1 MMTNPCSRDPND
13 PVEQFWRD
21 QTTASGML
29 LKEILV
35 SAGLPVPALQVV
47 TGSGSLTG
55 RALIEHPDLDM
66 LFFTGSIEVGLEV
79 NETAAK
85 QVDLA

>member
-1 MMTNPCSRDPND
+1 MMTNPFSRDPND
-13 PVEQFWRD
+13 PVERFWRD

-35 SAGLPVPALQVV
+35 SAGLPVPALQVF

-66 LFFTGSIEVGLEV
+66 LFALLHRF
-79 NETAAK
+79 
-85 QVDLA
+85 D

>member
-1 MMTNPCSRDPND
+1 
-13 PVEQFWRD
+13 
-21 QTTASGML
+21 ML

-55 RALIEHPDLDM
+55 RALIEYPDLDM